1 MAKKKICGERWQSMS
16 DLHDYIE
23 KRKLRDKEFALNYD
37 VGYEEFKIG
46 YVIKELRIKEGMTQ
60 EELAEKMHTKKSVI
74 SRMEN
79 HSEDIRLST
88 LSKVAEVFG
97 KKLQIAIQ

>member
-1 MAKKKICGERWQSMS
+1 MS

-23 KRKLRDKEFALNYD
+23 NRKLRDKEFALNYD

-46 YVIKELRIKEGMTQ
+46 YIIKKLRMKEGMTQ

>member
-1 MAKKKICGERWQSMS
+1 MS
-16 DLHDYIE
+16 DLNDYIE

>member
-1 MAKKKICGERWQSMS
+1 MS

-23 KRKLRDKEFALNYD
+23 NRKLRDTEFSLNYD
-37 VGYEEFKIG
+37 IGYAEFKIG
-46 YVIKELRIKEGMTQ
+46 FLIKELRMKEGMTQ
-60 EELAEKMHTKKSVI
+60 EELAEKLHTKKSVI

-88 LSKVAEVFG
+88 LGKVAEVFG

>member
-1 MAKKKICGERWQSMS
+1 MS

-23 KRKLRDKEFALNYD
+23 KRKLQDKEFALNYD

>member
-1 MAKKKICGERWQSMS
+1 MS

-23 KRKLRDKEFALNYD
+23 NRKLRDKEFALNYD

-46 YVIKELRIKEGMTQ
+46 FIIKELRMKEGMTQ